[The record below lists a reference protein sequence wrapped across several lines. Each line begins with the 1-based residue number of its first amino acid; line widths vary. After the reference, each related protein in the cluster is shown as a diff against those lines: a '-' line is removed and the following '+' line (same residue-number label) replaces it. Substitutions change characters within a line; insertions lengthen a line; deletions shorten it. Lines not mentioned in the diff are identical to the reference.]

1 MSELPVQKQ
10 ITQERLLRARGLLIE
25 EFDKF
30 ISSAKAKYEDRA
42 MDTMDILLDFEEM
55 FLPAYSEKL
64 QKLYVKEKKL
74 EVMQANEEDSG
85 DDDDEA

>member
-1 MSELPVQKQ
+1 MSELPAHHE
-10 ITQERLLRARGLLIE
+10 ITRERLLRARGLLIE

-30 ISSAKAKYEDRA
+30 VTTISPKYSDRP
-42 MDTMDILLDFEEM
+42 MDTMDILLDLEEL
-55 FLPAYSEKL
+55 FLPSYAEKL

-85 DDDDEA
+85 DEEDET